1 MSIKNELKKTNFE
14 SLELTLL
21 RQEITI
27 LKQEKRLER
36 EKLLKDIAAKLAGK
50 NMAFPIIRELID
62 LPEEELF
69 GAFYGSACS

>member
-1 MSIKNELKKTNFE
+1 MSIKNGLNKTNFE

-21 RQEITI
+21 RQEIEI
-27 LKQEKRLER
+27 LKQDKRLER

-62 LPEEELF
+62 LPEAELR
-69 GAFYGSACS
+69 GIFYGSAGS